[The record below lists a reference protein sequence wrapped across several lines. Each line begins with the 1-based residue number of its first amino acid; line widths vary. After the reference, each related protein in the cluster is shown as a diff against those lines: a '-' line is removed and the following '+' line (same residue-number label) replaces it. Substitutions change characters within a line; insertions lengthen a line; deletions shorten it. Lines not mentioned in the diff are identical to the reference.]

1 MLISFTVDYE
11 FEDENDTTIL
21 ELKDYLSTLLGS
33 EVKVDIPSQYTWSG
47 YTNPFPT
54 YCDMDEEDIP
64 F

>member
-1 MLISFTVDYE
+1 MLVSLTFDYE
-11 FEDENDTTIL
+11 FEDENDESIL
-21 ELKDYLSTLLGS
+21 ELKNYISTLFET
-33 EVKVDIPSQYTWSG
+33 EVKIEIPQQYTWSG